1 MDTMKRK
8 FLFLFFVLFLSNFV
22 FGNEVKINNSK
33 VLVLCYHNINPNFNN
48 PFNMTPQE
56 FEEQMKY
63 LSDHGYKSITSK
75 EFYALKTSTA
85 PINQKYVMITFD
97 DGHKYVYEQAF
108 PIMKK
113 YNFKGVAFLI
123 AICVREKPSKRLLT
137 IEQIKGLMNAGWE
150 IGSHT
155 LTHVNL
161 KTVPLDTAEKE
172 ISGSK
177 TRLEKILNI
186 PINTIAYP
194 FGGFNDDVIN
204 IIKKYYSMAYTIH
217 KGCNET
223 LNSFYTIDRCM
234 IVNPNSTKQ
243 LEKIVVEN

>member
-8 FLFLFFVLFLSNFV
+8 FLLLFFCLFLSSFV

-33 VLVLCYHNINPNFNN
+33 VLVLSYHNINPNFNN

-75 EFYALKTSTA
+75 EFYELKTSTFTT
-85 PINQKYVMITFD
+85 NQKYVMITFD

-113 YNFKGVAFLI
+113 YNFKGIAFLI

-161 KTVPLDTAEKE
+161 RTVSLDVAEKE
-172 ISGSK
+172 IHESK
-177 TRLEKILNI
+177 MRLEKILNI

-204 IIKKYYSMAYTIH
+204 ITKKYYSMAYTIH
-217 KGCNET
+217 KGHNEA
-223 LNSFYTIDRCM
+223 LNSFYTIDRYM
-234 IVNPNSTKQ
+234 ILNPNSTKQ